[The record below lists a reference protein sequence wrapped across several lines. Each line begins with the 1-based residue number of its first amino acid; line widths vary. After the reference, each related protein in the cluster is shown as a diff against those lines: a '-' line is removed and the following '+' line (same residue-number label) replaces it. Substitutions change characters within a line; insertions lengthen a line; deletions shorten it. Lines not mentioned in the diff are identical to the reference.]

1 MTHTFSVSELTS
13 ILKETLQQTFKEIS
27 LVGEISNFKAATS
40 GHWYFQLNDS
50 EATISGVMFKN
61 KSWLIDFK
69 PKDGDKVVVTGTLS
83 VYEKRGSYQII
94 CESMNHSG
102 TGDILALLE
111 KRKAEFASLGYF
123 DQARKRTLMKYP
135 KKVVVITSA
144 TGAALHDILTTLK
157 RRASNIEVVVLPT
170 LVQGFEAASRIAKQ
184 IEYANKH
191 SLGDVIIV
199 GRGGGSIEDLLPFS
213 EKSVVEAIYNSKI
226 ITISGVG
233 HETDWALSDYVSD
246 LRASTPTAAAEL
258 VSEHYYN
265 LTTQIAHYKSLI
277 NSLILNK
284 VQLAKSRAQLFSV
297 TSLGELLINKVQ
309 QSSLMV
315 DDLKDQAT
323 ASLTNKFQSFK
334 NRYTLVASNLNNL
347 SPLDVLNRGYAI
359 VTNENNRVITSSKE
373 VEVGQSLTIKF
384 KEGQISSSV
393 VKKGKSK

>member
-50 EATISGVMFKN
+50 GATISSVMFKN
-61 KSWLIDFK
+61 KSWLVDFI
-69 PKDGDKVVVTGTLS
+69 PKDGDKVVVKGTLS

-111 KRKAEFASLGYF
+111 KRKAEFAVLGYF
-123 DQARKRTLMKYP
+123 DQARKRVLMKYP
-135 KKVVVITSA
+135 KKVVVITSG

-170 LVQGFEAASRIAKQ
+170 LVQGTEAANDIAKQ
-184 IEYANKH
+184 IEYANENA
-191 SLGDVIIV
+191 LGDVIIV
-199 GRGGGSIEDLLPFS
+199 GRGGGSVEDLLPFS
-213 EKSVVEAIYNSKI
+213 EKVVVEAIYNSKI
-226 ITISGVG
+226 VIISGVG

-265 LTTQIAHYKSLI
+265 LNAQIAHYKSLI

-284 VQLAKSRAQLFSV
+284 VQLAKSRMQLFSV
-297 TSLGELLINKVQ
+297 KSLAELLINKVQ
-309 QSSLMV
+309 QSSLVV

-323 ASLTNKFQSFK
+323 VALTNKVQSFK
-334 NRYTLVASNLNNL
+334 NRYTLVASTLNSL

-359 VTNENNRVITSSKE
+359 VTNENNKVITSSKE
-373 VEVGQSLTIKF
+373 VEVGESLTVKF
-384 KEGQISSSV
+384 KEGQIKSSV
-393 VKKGKSK
+393 VEKGE

>member
-170 LVQGFEAASRIAKQ
+170 LVQGTEAANHIAKQ
-184 IEYANKH
+184 IEYANENA
-191 SLGDVIIV
+191 LGDVIIV
-199 GRGGGSIEDLLPFS
+199 GRGGGSVEDLLPFS
-213 EKSVVEAIYNSKI
+213 EKVVVEAIYNSKI
-226 ITISGVG
+226 VIISGVG

-265 LTTQIAHYKSLI
+265 LNAQIAHYKSLI